1 MSDPKSPTWSIPDE
15 AIADPI
21 PPIPLYVPP
30 GAEEAIAAA
39 GAEAA
44 QEAPADEETERKE
57 FQALLDFIAANKDP
71 DTEFVAADAA
81 DALSFT
87 VTITKE

>member
-39 GAEAA
+39 ATETEQEAA
-44 QEAPADEETERKE
+44 TDLDAERKE

-71 DTEFVAADAA
+71 DTEFVATDT
-81 DALSFT
+81 DDFLSAT
-87 VTITKE
+87 SNKD